1 MGEVLHVVAAKEFC
15 QLSLEHDKD
24 LQEAVLLATR
34 IFKTPIAALSLLEG
48 ESLNIKLS
56 LGLSNLSIPSVIS
69 FCNYTVS
76 QKEIFVLEDTLE
88 VEHFSKLVNMPDG
101 NTVRF
106 YAAAPLITQQG
117 LCIGTLCVMDYVP
130 HCSTEQD
137 ELTLSI
143 LAKHVISILEAKL
156 NLCKLDHNF
165 SELEWARENAISNEI
180 KLRALF
186 ESLTDVYV
194 FLSMSGKILD
204 FNQAAYDYILKFK
217 GKMMVRG
224 QYTASY
230 LNEVDNAAFMASF
243 NSALNGNRVN
253 QEMLS
258 YAVIAERVWW
268 DSIFEPVRNK
278 NGEMMGVSY
287 IARNINKRKTD
298 SEKILKQ
305 NKILKKIAQIHAH
318 EFRGPVCAIMGIMD
332 LIESDDYVASKEY
345 LLMLQKAVKT
355 LDDKTHTVI
364 NLISDLNTVS
374 GFDHP
379 EVSRE
384 KI

>member
-1 MGEVLHVVAAKEFC
+1 MGEVLHIVAAKEFC

-34 IFKTPIAALSLLEG
+34 IFKTPIAALSILEG

-165 SELEWARENAISNEI
+165 SELERARENAISNEI

-224 QYTASY
+224 QYTA
-230 LNEVDNAAFMASF
+230 
-243 NSALNGNRVN
+243 
-253 QEMLS
+253 
-258 YAVIAERVWW
+258 VI
-268 DSIFEPVRNK
+268 
-278 NGEMMGVSY
+278 
-287 IARNINKRKTD
+287 
-298 SEKILKQ
+298 
-305 NKILKKIAQIHAH
+305 
-318 EFRGPVCAIMGIMD
+318 
-332 LIESDDYVASKEY
+332 
-345 LLMLQKAVKT
+345 LMK
-355 LDDKTHTVI
+355 
-364 NLISDLNTVS
+364 
-374 GFDHP
+374 
-379 EVSRE
+379 
-384 KI
+384 

>member
-1 MGEVLHVVAAKEFC
+1 
-15 QLSLEHDKD
+15 
-24 LQEAVLLATR
+24 
-34 IFKTPIAALSLLEG
+34 
-48 ESLNIKLS
+48 
-56 LGLSNLSIPSVIS
+56 
-69 FCNYTVS
+69 
-76 QKEIFVLEDTLE
+76 
-88 VEHFSKLVNMPDG
+88 
-101 NTVRF
+101 
-106 YAAAPLITQQG
+106 
-117 LCIGTLCVMDYVP
+117 
-130 HCSTEQD
+130 
-137 ELTLSI
+137 
-143 LAKHVISILEAKL
+143 
-156 NLCKLDHNF
+156 
-165 SELEWARENAISNEI
+165 
-180 KLRALF
+180 
-186 ESLTDVYV
+186 
-194 FLSMSGKILD
+194 
-204 FNQAAYDYILKFK
+204 
-217 GKMMVRG
+217 
-224 QYTASY
+224 
-230 LNEVDNAAFMASF
+230 MASF